1 MAGSGSGPRMQQAV
15 SKPNPMTGRDT
26 RSPLAPTLGE
36 TFFLPNFCGIRM
48 VFAVV
53 VVAQLLSFILVLAAP
68 WQGDKWSELGLVS
81 LFVQWV
87 ALASAAAL
95 CMLRPW
101 LANLSDLAAAL
112 VSYLSLLV
120 VTAVLSVAATQLTA
134 LAGGG
139 AVRPDNADFV
149 LRNLAISAV
158 LSGMVLRYFY
168 VRHQWAQQ
176 VEAEAQARVQ
186 ALQAR
191 IRPHFL
197 FNSLNTIAALT
208 ASNPALAEEVVQDL
222 AELFRVTMRD
232 MRERVTLQQELDF
245 TRSYLRIEAQRLGGR
260 LAVDWTL
267 KNLPLQA
274 QVPALILQPLVE
286 NAVYHGIEPRAEG
299 GRVHVLGTYNRG
311 VLRLEVRNPLPSQGV
326 RRHGGAGNHMALDN
340 IRERLQLA
348 YGPEARLE
356 ADQREGLYRVR
367 VLFPLPEAAEA
378 AV

>member
-1 MAGSGSGPRMQQAV
+1 MAGAGA
-15 SKPNPMTGRDT
+15 
-26 RSPLAPTLGE
+26 RSTLAPALAPTLGE
-36 TFFLPNFCGIRM
+36 TFFLPNFCGIRV

-53 VVAQLLSFILVLAAP
+53 VVAQLLSFILVLASP
-68 WQGDKWSELGLVS
+68 WQGDKWGELGRVS

-95 CMLRPW
+95 CVLRPW
-101 LANLSDLAAAL
+101 LAQLSALAAAL
-112 VSYLSLLV
+112 ISYLSLLL
-120 VTAVLSVAATQLTA
+120 VTVVLS
-134 LAGGG
+134 LA
-139 AVRPDNADFV
+139 AVRFTGPLEGGTDGSDFV

-176 VEAEAQARVQ
+176 VEAEAQARIQ

-191 IRPHFL
+191 IHPHFL

-208 ASNPALAEEVVQDL
+208 VSNPVLAEEVVQDL

-232 MRERVTLQQELDF
+232 LRERVSLQQELDF
-245 TRSYLRIEAQRLGGR
+245 TRSYLRIESQRLGGR
-260 LAVDWTL
+260 LRVDWTL

-274 QVPALILQPLVE
+274 HVPALILQPLVE
-286 NAVYHGIEPRAEG
+286 NAVYHGIEPAAAG

-311 VLRLEVRNPLPSQGV
+311 VLRLEVRNPLPPPTT
-326 RRHGGAGNHMALDN
+326 RRRSGGGNRMALDN

-348 YGPEARLE
+348 YGPAARLE
-356 ADQREGLYRVR
+356 IDQREGLYRVR
-367 VLFPLPEAAEA
+367 VLFPLPAADEVVA
-378 AV
+378 

>member
-1 MAGSGSGPRMQQAV
+1 MQQAV
-15 SKPNPMTGRDT
+15 SKPNRMTGQGA

-36 TFFLPNFCGIRM
+36 TFFLPSFCGIRM

-53 VVAQLLSFILVLAAP
+53 VVAQLLAFILVLASP

-87 ALASAAAL
+87 ALASAAVL
-95 CMLRPW
+95 CVLRPW
-101 LANLSDLAAAL
+101 LAGLSAPAAAL
-112 VSYLSLLV
+112 VSYLSLLL
-120 VTAVLSVAATQLTA
+120 VTVLLSVAAAQLTGPA
-134 LAGGG
+134 DGGAGG
-139 AVRPDNADFV
+139 VDNADFV
-149 LRNLAISAV
+149 LRNLAIGAV

-176 VEAEAQARVQ
+176 VEAEAQARIQ

-191 IRPHFL
+191 IHPHFL

-208 ASNPALAEEVVQDL
+208 VSNPALAEEVVQDL

-260 LAVDWTL
+260 LLVDWTL

-274 QVPALILQPLVE
+274 HVPALILQPLVE
-286 NAVYHGIEPRAEG
+286 NAVYHGIEPSAGG
-299 GRVHVLGTYNRG
+299 GRVHILGTYNRG
-311 VLRLEVRNPLPSQGV
+311 VLRLEVRNPLPAQPV
-326 RRHGGAGNHMALDN
+326 RRRSGGGNRMALDN

-348 YGPEARLE
+348 FGPEARLE
-356 ADQREGLYRVR
+356 MDQREGLYRVR
-367 VLFPLPEAAEA
+367 VLFPLPDAGEAVA
-378 AV
+378 